1 MGRKRRTSSHFPT
14 MMQAVQN
21 VANKYE
27 EVCTNMIMDEVIDEY
42 YELMKSVSP
51 HGAYKHAN
59 KYRDNVLAMSQF
71 IAKGLRKH
79 GGWTSATDSKSGQLL
94 WRKIN
99 EEWKRI
105 W

>member
-1 MGRKRRTSSHFPT
+1 MARQRRTSSHFPT

-21 VANKYE
+21 VAAKYS
-27 EVCTNMIMDEVIDEY
+27 EVSTNMIMDEVIDEY

-71 IAKGLRKH
+71 IAKGLRKQ
-79 GGWTSATDSKSGQLL
+79 GGWSSKTDHKSKQLI
-94 WRKIN
+94 WRKSN
-99 EEWKRI
+99 EE
-105 W
+105 